1 MGRIICSAT
10 MWDSCRA
17 LTMASDSSKSIMFV
31 APSSDGEAVE
41 RRKAPRVAQPE
52 LDRMVADVAVAA
64 QDLHRIVGDLERR
77 ARRVVLREHRFPCRR
92 QAAVDPPGG
101 LPGEQAH
108 GVDLDRH
115 VGELEGDRLLLRDR
129 LPERAPLLRV
139 IARVLE
145 GGARATA
152 SAASATREAS
162 RSGAIGAP
170 SPKRA
175 AAGTR
180 TPSSMRP

>member
-77 ARRVVLREHRFPCRR
+77 ARRVVLREHRFPRR
-92 QAAVDPPGG
+92 Q
-101 LPGEQAH
+101 
-108 GVDLDRH
+108 
-115 VGELEGDRLLLRDR
+115 
-129 LPERAPLLRV
+129 
-139 IARVLE
+139 
-145 GGARATA
+145 
-152 SAASATREAS
+152 EAS
-162 RSGAIGAP
+162 QASRRMASISIAMSASLKAIACFCAIACPNARRSFA
-170 SPKRA
+170 
-175 AAGTR
+175 
-180 TPSSMRP
+180 